1 MLSAEMDILS
11 WYGALVRSIEGS
23 TLLAWTAL
31 AAALVIL
38 SKSAGVFVDSS
49 VRIAEKF
56 KIPKVVIGIVLV
68 SLATTAPELSVS
80 LMSATTG
87 KPEMALGNAIGS
99 VICDDGLALG
109 LAGLVS
115 AAPILIMPVVLR
127 ISGIFLLCVEILA
140 FLFVVFDSTLD
151 RLEGAI
157 LVGLFFGYLAYL
169 LSRHKRG
176 KLQSGAE
183 EGPMPAKK
191 AVVPVVALLFVV
203 SLLGIIAASK
213 FIVVAAVKIAH
224 VFRVP
229 ETVIALTVVAFG
241 TSIPEVATCVVAA
254 RRKQGALAVGNIIG
268 ADIMNIC
275 WVAGASA
282 VANPLVLGT
291 KEILFMFPAMFV
303 IVGAMLAML
312 RHRYSLT
319 RPKGAVLLGLYVLY
333 LFLAAFVM
341 KFPA

>member
-1 MLSAEMDILS
+1 MLSPEMDVFS
-11 WYGALVRSIEGS
+11 WYGALVKSIQGN

-31 AAALVIL
+31 VAALVVL

-56 KIPKVVIGIVLV
+56 KIPKLVIGIVLV

-80 LMSATTG
+80 LMSATAG

-99 VICDDGLALG
+99 VICDDGLALA

-115 AAPILIMPVVLR
+115 AVPILVIPRVLKTA
-127 ISGIFLLCVEILA
+127 GLFLLFIEFLA

-151 RLEGAI
+151 RHEGVI
-157 LVGLFFGYLAYL
+157 LVVLFVIYMAFL
-169 LSRHKRG
+169 LSQHKKGRL
-176 KLQSGAE
+176 KSGE
-183 EGPMPAKK
+183 EEEPTL
-191 AVVPVVALLFVV
+191 VRNSSLSLIALLFAV
-203 SLLGIIAASK
+203 SLFGIIAASK

-224 VFRVP
+224 TLRVP
-229 ETVIALTVVAFG
+229 EAIIALTIVAFG
-241 TSIPEVATCVVAA
+241 TSIPEVATCVIAA
-254 RRKQGALAVGNIIG
+254 RKKQGAIAVGNIIG

-282 VANPLVLGT
+282 VANPLVLGR

-312 RHRYSLT
+312 RYRYSLT
-319 RPKGAVLLGLYVLY
+319 RAKGAVLLGLYLLY
-333 LFLAAFVM
+333 LIFVVFIM